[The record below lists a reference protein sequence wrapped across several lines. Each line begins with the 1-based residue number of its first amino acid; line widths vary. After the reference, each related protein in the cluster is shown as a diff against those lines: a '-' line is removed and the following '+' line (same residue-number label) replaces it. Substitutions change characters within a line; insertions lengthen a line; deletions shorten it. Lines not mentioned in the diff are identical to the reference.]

1 MNDKLFSVENKIC
14 IVTGGLGQIGKNFV
28 QELWER
34 GAKVAVWGRT
44 VNDERILGFFWDAA
58 DGVAFMNAAGK
69 AYLALPAEMAA
80 KGYRLDGSEVTGIGQ
95 IATDVQGEGQVYSIS
110 GVRMDGSKRLPAGI
124 YIINGRKVIVK

>member
-44 VNDERILGFFWDAA
+44 VNDERIAKTLGE
-58 DGVAFMNAAGK
+58 K
-69 AYLALPAEMAA
+69 AL
-80 KGYRLDGSEVTGIGQ
+80 
-95 IATDVQGEGQVYSIS
+95 TDPNLRFYSVDITDK
-110 GVRMDGSKRLPAGI
+110 VRMNEVLDDMEAAWGDAPDVLVNNAGI
-124 YIINGRKVIVK
+124 DTQPSAPPEVSGPFENFP

>member
-1 MNDKLFSVENKIC
+1 
-14 IVTGGLGQIGKNFV
+14 
-28 QELWER
+28 
-34 GAKVAVWGRT
+34 
-44 VNDERILGFFWDAA
+44 
-58 DGVAFMNAAGK
+58 MNAAGK

-124 YIINGRKVIVK
+124 YIINGHKVIVK